1 MPILKLAAKHQCKCL
16 LAFYFRHYYYICSLL
31 QMQPIVFSFWNWF
44 TVLAFKPWIKEQ
56 SNVSPI
62 VMVACECSFSLCK
75 FHFEPPKRRFF
86 TLKDFHRN
94 KIGKY
99 TTHKRILA
107 FSRVFPQSTLTLFAK
122 YGLYYKIIK
131 KTCNYILKIC
141 ATRTYIGIF
150 EGTRSY
156 AALRAADQD
165 WIVGPGDSSGGY
177 ILGCSQRVV
186 FPCFTFYNLS

>member
-1 MPILKLAAKHQCKCL
+1 MFVGILFSTLWLYLFFTSNATNRFFFLKLINIFGSQALNQGAIYCFCNC
-16 LAFYFRHYYYICSLL
+16 F
-31 QMQPIVFSFWNWF
+31 
-44 TVLAFKPWIKEQ
+44 
-56 SNVSPI
+56 
-62 VMVACECSFSLCK
+62 VACESSFSLCK
-75 FHFEPPKRRFF
+75 FHFESPKRRFF

-131 KTCNYILKIC
+131 KTCNYILKIY
-141 ATRTYIGIF
+141 ATRTDIGIF

-165 WIVGPGDSSGGY
+165 WIVGPGVHFG
-177 ILGCSQRVV
+177 V
-186 FPCFTFYNLS
+186 FSTCCISLFYLL

>member
-1 MPILKLAAKHQCKCL
+1 
-16 LAFYFRHYYYICSLL
+16 
-31 QMQPIVFSFWNWF
+31 
-44 TVLAFKPWIKEQ
+44 
-56 SNVSPI
+56 
-62 VMVACECSFSLCK
+62 MVACECSFSLCK
-75 FHFEPPKRRFF
+75 FHFESLKRRFF

-131 KTCNYILKIC
+131 KTCNYILKIY
-141 ATRTYIGIF
+141 ATRTDIGIF

-165 WIVGPGDSSGGY
+165 WIVGPGYSLGGY
-177 ILGCSQRVV
+177 ILEKNHENQPKTMKNQPGTIKNHEKPIWNHEK
-186 FPCFTFYNLS
+186 PCKPT

>member
-1 MPILKLAAKHQCKCL
+1 
-16 LAFYFRHYYYICSLL
+16 
-31 QMQPIVFSFWNWF
+31 
-44 TVLAFKPWIKEQ
+44 
-56 SNVSPI
+56 
-62 VMVACECSFSLCK
+62 MVACECSFSLCK

-131 KTCNYILKIC
+131 KTCNYILKIY
-141 ATRTYIGIF
+141 ATRTDIGIF

-165 WIVGPGDSSGGY
+165 WIVGLGDSSGGY

>member
-75 FHFEPPKRRFF
+75 FHCESPKRRFF

-99 TTHKRILA
+99 TTHERILV
-107 FSRVFPQSTLTLFAK
+107 FSRVFLQSTLTLFAK
-122 YGLYYKIIK
+122 FGL
-131 KTCNYILKIC
+131 
-141 ATRTYIGIF
+141 
-150 EGTRSY
+150 
-156 AALRAADQD
+156 
-165 WIVGPGDSSGGY
+165 
-177 ILGCSQRVV
+177 CSQNNQE
-186 FPCFTFYNLS
+186 NL